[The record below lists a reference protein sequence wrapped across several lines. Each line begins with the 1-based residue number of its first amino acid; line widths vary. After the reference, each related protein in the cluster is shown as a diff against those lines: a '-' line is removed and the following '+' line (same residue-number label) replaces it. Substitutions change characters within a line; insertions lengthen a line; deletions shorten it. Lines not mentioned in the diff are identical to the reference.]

1 VINRTV
7 YAVKIAVSVGYFLC
21 IMCLV
26 PGVAGYEGIA
36 VLYWRCMDE
45 MYTLGFW
52 PLSAFF
58 ERAGYLMDFTV
69 LLLLQVFR
77 LCCKKAPGNARDAI

>member
-1 VINRTV
+1 
-7 YAVKIAVSVGYFLC
+7 
-21 IMCLV
+21 
-26 PGVAGYEGIA
+26 
-36 VLYWRCMDE
+36 MDE
-45 MYTLGFW
+45 MYTPGVW